1 MIDAYYWGTTN
12 GHKMLIA
19 LKEMAVEHK
28 LIHVDIGRGDQFEP
42 AFLKIAPN
50 NKIPA
55 IVDHDPPGGGAPVSL
70 FESGAILLYLAE
82 KTGKLLPKDWHG
94 RWETTQ
100 WVIWQVAGLG
110 PYGGQCLHFRDF
122 APEPVPYAIDR
133 YTREAS
139 RLYAVLDR
147 RLQGRDFVTGT
158 FSIADI
164 AMYPWVFPHARM
176 AQDLNDYPALER
188 WYEAMSERPSVK
200 EAYEYAGTLQRTP
213 IDNDEARRRL
223 LFQDAEMVRAAAGS

>member
-19 LKEMAVEHK
+19 LLETQIEHN
-28 LIHVDIGRGDQFEP
+28 LIHVDIARGDQFEP
-42 AFLKIAPN
+42 EFLKIAPN

-55 IVDHDPPGGGAPVSL
+55 IVDHDPPSGDAPVSL
-70 FESGAILLYLAE
+70 FESGAILHYLAE
-82 KTGKLLPKDWHG
+82 KSGKLLPSDWQN

-122 APEPVPYAIDR
+122 APEKITYAIDR

-147 RLQGRDFVTGT
+147 QLEGRDFVTGT

-164 AMYPWVFPHARM
+164 AMYPWIYPHPRM
-176 AQDLNDYPALER
+176 AQDLADYPNLKG
-188 WYEAMSERPSVK
+188 WYEAMSERASVK
-200 EAYEYAGTLQRTP
+200 EAYAYAAGLERTP
-213 IDNDEARRRL
+213 IDTDDARKL
-223 LFQDAEMVRAAAGS
+223 LLYQDAASVRH